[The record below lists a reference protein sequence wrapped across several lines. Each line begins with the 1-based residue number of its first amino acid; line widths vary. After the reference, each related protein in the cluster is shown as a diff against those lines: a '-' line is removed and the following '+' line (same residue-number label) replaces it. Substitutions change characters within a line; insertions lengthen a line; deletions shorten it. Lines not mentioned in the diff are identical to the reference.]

1 MAAAGLTQYQQL
13 VEAVG
18 NYYGVG
24 SDQWVEIARYGLNAD
39 NCAQILSQTPNVS
52 TTISKSGKVL
62 SYTVDDVVSTSAQG
76 ASAAINSNTQVATMA
91 SKATAKLPANMTV
104 DGTGKVVAES
114 GLKTVS
120 SGSTVTATLGKVAVG
135 VGAVAAGVKLG
146 AAIDGALYNANPDF
160 WDSQGMSAINPQTW
174 DSVCSTQGGKD
185 VFNMVFGIDKNTG
198 ETQAYMQQEA
208 LAQIAQYLAVMQ
220 AFETSQQV
228 ASYEGSYTPTLPIYP
243 YTLPVTEYTETA
255 LLNNGLLVAEDSSS
269 RWYFSASVS
278 GCMLTYSSYNTIP
291 RIVACSKDSGVNIYM
306 YVYNYI
312 SGTGSLSSFSLNLT
326 SLDNNW
332 YYINNSF
339 PGYPSSDSVY
349 VINRSATQSTTS
361 TNASLLALFSLFG
374 IIEIIGGVSGITPQ
388 QGATVPSG
396 IDGNMSTAE
405 VLARLQE
412 LYPNLFAD
420 AITNEVVQPDGSTET
435 FTYVPVGFPDE
446 VTKPTPTSELQPTG
460 GTNTTQANDTITENS
475 PESLLQTFL
484 DIFTTPDPYEPTEKP
499 NPDDYPDTGDGI
511 TPTPVIPAGS
521 ASALYSIYNPSQAE
535 LNSFGAW
542 LWSNDFVDQ
551 LKKIFNDPMQAI
563 IGLHKVFVTP
573 ATSGSGTIKVGYLN
587 SGVSANLVSNQYATI
602 DCGTVNL
609 YEYFGN
615 VLDYTQTEVY
625 LYLPFVGIVRVN
637 VDDVMRSAINIVYK
651 VDVLTGACL
660 CSVNVTRDLSGGQ
673 LYTYS
678 GNCAV
683 QYPLSS
689 GSYMGIVSSALGIA
703 GSVVG
708 TIASGGALLP
718 MALGVGAGALA
729 SAKTQV
735 EHSGSLTGNAGAM
748 GIKTPYIIVKRPQAK
763 IAEGFK
769 NFNGIAENKT
779 VKVNTLSGFVK
790 AKHTKLS
797 NIAGATQSDYAE
809 IERLLKEGVFV

>member
-1 MAAAGLTQYQQL
+1 MATTGLTQYQQL

-62 SYTVDDVVSTSAQG
+62 SYTVDDVISTSAQG
-76 ASAAINSNTQVATMA
+76 ASAVIDSNTQVASMA

-104 DGTGKVVAES
+104 NSSGAVVAES

-185 VFNMVFGIDKNTG
+185 VFNMVFGIDHNTG
-198 ETQAYMQQEA
+198 DTQAYMDENA
-208 LAQIAQYLAVMQ
+208 FAQIAQYLAVMG
-220 AFETSQQV
+220 AFSQSSYIDPTEPILNYNVVQPLNVGTLNVGDVVDFKYNDGVDRHYQYRVTSGSCVYAFAKDSIGYARFYASSQSNFRAQV
-228 ASYEGSYTPTLPIYP
+228 LNATSVTPSWSNLNTTTSNFGSGYTTYN
-243 YTLPVTEYTETA
+243 TFDN
-255 LLNNGLLVAEDSSS
+255 NNGTDPLNITDI
-269 RWYFSASVS
+269 
-278 GCMLTYSSYNTIP
+278 TIP
-291 RIVACSKDSGVNIYM
+291 LSENQGRNNQGYYLIYLFM
-306 YVYNYI
+306 AFGDII
-312 SGTGSLSSFSLNLT
+312 SG
-326 SLDNNW
+326 
-332 YYINNSF
+332 
-339 PGYPSSDSVY
+339 
-349 VINRSATQSTTS
+349 
-361 TNASLLALFSLFG
+361 
-374 IIEIIGGVSGITPQ
+374 GGVDGITPQ
-388 QGATVPSG
+388 TGATVPSG
-396 IDGNMSTAE
+396 IDGNMTTAE

-412 LYPNLFAD
+412 LYPDLFNR

-460 GTNTTQANDTITENS
+460 GTNTTQANDTITEDS

-499 NPDDYPDTGDGI
+499 NPDDYPDTGDGV
-511 TPTPVIPAGS
+511 TPTPVTPTGS

-563 IGLHKVFVTP
+563 IGLHKIFATP
-573 ATSGSGTIKVGYLN
+573 ATSGTGTIKVGYLN
-587 SGVSANLVSNQYATI
+587 SGVSANLVSNQYTTI

-615 VLDYTQTEVY
+615 SLDYTQTEVY
-625 LYLPFVGIVRVN
+625 LYLPFVGIVRLNTDDIMRGSIN
-637 VDDVMRSAINIVYK
+637 VVYK
-651 VDVLTGACL
+651 IDVLTGACL
-660 CSVNVTRDLSGGQ
+660 CSINVTRDLSGGQ

-689 GSYMGIVSSALGIA
+689 GSYMGIVSGLLGIA

-708 TIASGGALLP
+708 TVATGGATLP
-718 MALGVGAGALA
+718 LALGVGA
-729 SAKTQV
+729 SAIGGMKTRV
-735 EHSGSLTGNAGAM
+735 EHSGSISGNAGAM
-748 GIKTPYIIVKRPQAK
+748 GIKTPYLIIRRPQTAIADNFRIYDGASQNKYVSIGSLGGYIRAK
-763 IAEGFK
+763 YVNLENIDEATGEELK
-769 NFNGIAENKT
+769 AIEDELKNGI
-779 VKVNTLSGFVK
+779 L
-790 AKHTKLS
+790 
-797 NIAGATQSDYAE
+797 I
-809 IERLLKEGVFV
+809 

>member
-1 MAAAGLTQYQQL
+1 MATAGLTQYQQL

-24 SDQWVEIARYGLNAD
+24 SDQWVEIAKYGLNAD
-39 NCAQILSQTPNVS
+39 NCANILSQTPGVEVITSN
-52 TTISKSGKVL
+52 SGKVL
-62 SYTVDDVVSTSAQG
+62 GYTVEDVFSTSAQG
-76 ASAAINSNTQVATMA
+76 AAAAINSNTQVATMA
-91 SKATAKLPANMTV
+91 SKTAAKLPANMTV

-135 VGAVAAGVKLG
+135 VGAVAAGIQLG

-160 WDSQGMSAINPQTW
+160 WDSQGMGAINPQTW
-174 DSVCSTQGGKD
+174 DSICSTQGGKD
-185 VFNMVFGIDKNTG
+185 VFNMVFGIDKDTG

-208 LAQIAQYLAVMQ
+208 FAQIAQYLADKG
-220 AFETSQQV
+220 AFNSMIV
-228 ASYEGSYTPTLPIYP
+228 NDVISYPNYTVNSPLYSYDIPTTGSTIEDL
-243 YTLPVTEYTETA
+243 ESD
-255 LLNNGLLVAEDSSS
+255 GLLVG
-269 RWYFSASVS
+269 VS
-278 GCMLTYSSYNTIP
+278 DRGHRFYLG
-291 RIVACSKDSGVNIYM
+291 A
-306 YVYNYI
+306 
-312 SGTGSLSSFSLNLT
+312 T
-326 SLDNNW
+326 SLCKICETVHDGLAYVCFASDTPCTVYRGVRYSW
-332 YYINNSF
+332 GRSDVYTHYIDVKKTIDGHTFYLDRRGLFPTDYDFIYNS
-339 PGYPSSDSVY
+339 
-349 VINRSATQSTTS
+349 AAQSNSIS
-361 TNASLLALFSLFG
+361 TDANLCGLFMLFG
-374 IIEIIGGVSGITPQ
+374 NTYTHTVGQVDGISHQEGATLPQSITPEMTTTQVIALLQ
-388 QGATVPSG
+388 Q
-396 IDGNMSTAE
+396 
-405 VLARLQE
+405 
-412 LYPNLFAD
+412 LYPNLFD
-420 AITNEVVQPDGSTET
+420 RAITNEVVQPDGSVKT

-460 GTNTTQANDTITENS
+460 GTGTSQANDTISETS
-475 PESLLQTFL
+475 PENTLQTFL
-484 DIFTTPDPYEPTEKP
+484 DIFSTPDPYEPTEKP
-499 NPDDYPDTGDGI
+499 NPNDYPDTGDGV
-511 TPTPVIPAGS
+511 TPTPVIPSGS

-563 IGLHKVFVTP
+563 IGLHKVFATP

-587 SGVSANLVSNQYATI
+587 SGVSANLVSNQYSLI

-729 SAKTQV
+729 SAKTHV

-748 GIKTPYIIVKRPQAK
+748 GIKTPYIIVKRPQTK

-779 VKVNTLSGFVK
+779 VKINTLSGFVK

-809 IERLLKEGVFV
+809 IERLLKEGVFI

>member
-1 MAAAGLTQYQQL
+1 MATAGLTQYQQL

-24 SDQWVEIARYGLNAD
+24 SDQWVEIAKYGLNAD
-39 NCAQILSQTPNVS
+39 NCANILSQTPGVEVITSN
-52 TTISKSGKVL
+52 SGKVL
-62 SYTVDDVVSTSAQG
+62 GYTVEDVFSTSAQG
-76 ASAAINSNTQVATMA
+76 AAAAINSNTQVATMA
-91 SKATAKLPANMTV
+91 SKTAAKLPANMTV

-135 VGAVAAGVKLG
+135 VGAVAAGIQLG

-160 WDSQGMSAINPQTW
+160 WDSQGMGAINPQTW
-174 DSVCSTQGGKD
+174 DSICSTQGGKD
-185 VFNMVFGIDKNTG
+185 VFNMVFGIDKDTG

-208 LAQIAQYLAVMQ
+208 LAQIAQYLYINDVFNTYNGYTITNTDILNHPNNYSMPIL
-220 AFETSQQV
+220 ENSII
-228 ASYEGSYTPTLPIYP
+228 SYTRGDGTVIEQYIDGNGKLFLLKNGTDYKLLAISITNNNNLITKYNFPGGGTNQGVSSIDS
-243 YTLPVTEYTETA
+243 TVTKSGTTYYYYLTSTIPNRVYDIANYTE
-255 LLNNGLLVAEDSSS
+255 VD
-269 RWYFSASVS
+269 
-278 GCMLTYSSYNTIP
+278 
-291 RIVACSKDSGVNIYM
+291 NI
-306 YVYNYI
+306 N
-312 SGTGSLSSFSLNLT
+312 F
-326 SLDNNW
+326 
-332 YYINNSF
+332 
-339 PGYPSSDSVY
+339 SSDSLSWDIGYIAYNGDV
-349 VINRSATQSTTS
+349 TT
-361 TNASLLALFSLFG
+361 F
-374 IIEIIGGVSGITPQ
+374 GGVDGISTQ
-388 QGATVPSG
+388 QGATTPSG
-396 IDGNMSTAE
+396 IDGDMTTAE
-405 VLARLQE
+405 VIARLQQ
-412 LYPNLFAD
+412 LYPDLFNR
-420 AITNEVVQPDGSTET
+420 AITNEVVQPDGSTEL
-435 FTYVPVGFPDE
+435 FTYVPVGFPDD

-460 GTNTTQANDTITENS
+460 GTGTSQANDTITENS
-475 PESLLQTFL
+475 SDNLLQTFL

-499 NPDDYPDTGDGI
+499 EPNEYPDTGDGV
-511 TPTPVIPAGS
+511 TPTPVIPSGS

-563 IGLHKVFVTP
+563 IGLHKVFATP

-587 SGVSANLVSNQYATI
+587 SGVSANLVSNQYSLI

-729 SAKTQV
+729 SAKTHV

-748 GIKTPYIIVKRPQAK
+748 GIKTPYIIVKRPQTK

-779 VKVNTLSGFVK
+779 VKINTLSGFVK

-809 IERLLKEGVFV
+809 IERLLKEGVFI